1 MLISESPDAERR
13 KMLSLAKDQA
23 AACTDEMW
31 KWHECGTIEELNMF
45 LTENSRTDISCLDL
59 TIEGTLDAAKTVRR
73 NNPSGYIIL
82 IADSRISPVVYMRP
96 TINAE
101 SLLMKPLRTGDV
113 NEVLREAFTS
123 YVQRVGSTEKKN
135 FLVENR
141 EGRMLIDYD
150 RINFFESREKKVFL
164 ATDTDEYGFYDT
176 LDNLENKLVGDFIRV
191 HRSFLVNVKKINRVF
206 LAQGRMVLSN
216 GEEITISRSYKP
228 HIRQYLEEASANEK

>member
-59 TIEGTLDAAKTVRR
+59 TMEGTLDAAKTVRR

-123 YVQRVGSTEKKN
+123 YVQRVGSTERRT
-135 FLVENR
+135 F
-141 EGRMLIDYD
+141 
-150 RINFFESREKKVFL
+150 
-164 ATDTDEYGFYDT
+164 
-176 LDNLENKLVGDFIRV
+176 
-191 HRSFLVNVKKINRVF
+191 
-206 LAQGRMVLSN
+206 
-216 GEEITISRSYKP
+216 
-228 HIRQYLEEASANEK
+228 

>member
-31 KWHECGTIEELNMF
+31 KWHECGTIEELNTL
-45 LTENSRTDISCLDL
+45 LTENFRMDISCLDL
-59 TIEGTLDAAKTVRR
+59 TMEGTLDAAKTIRR

-123 YVQRVGSTEKKN
+123 YVQRVGSAEKKN

-164 ATDTDEYGFYDT
+164 ATDTEEDGFYET
-176 LDNLENKLVGDFIRV
+176 LDNLEKKLAGDFIRV

-206 LAQGRMVLSN
+206 LAQGRMILSN

-228 HIRQYLEEASANEK
+228 YIRQYLEEASAYEK

>member
-31 KWHECGTIEELNMF
+31 KWHECGTIEELNTL
-45 LTENSRTDISCLDL
+45 LTENFRMDISCLDL
-59 TIEGTLDAAKTVRR
+59 TMEGTLDAAKTVRR

-123 YVQRVGSTEKKN
+123 YVQRVGSAEKKN

-150 RINFFESREKKVFL
+150 RINFFESREKKVCL
-164 ATDTDEYGFYDT
+164 ATDTDEYGFYET
-176 LDNLENKLVGDFIRV
+176 LDNLEKKLADDFIRV

-206 LAQGRMVLSN
+206 LAQGRMILSN

-228 HIRQYLEEASANEK
+228 YIRQYLEEASAYEK